1 MPRFEVKITVK
12 ANGQRVGK
20 QVVKRDVN
28 GAASADQLQQMT
40 HTAVDKLASDLRA
53 EVAV

>member
-1 MPRFEVKITVK
+1 MPHYQVKITVK

-20 QVVKRDVN
+20 KVVKNNVIDE
-28 GAASADQLQQMT
+28 GSAAYLVHAT
-40 HTAVDKLASDLRA
+40 HLAVDKLASDLRA